1 MYQEDL
7 NQLQKEVFE
16 HLFNGR
22 FRLALSR
29 AEKIYSFRPD
39 DSEAVISYAWALLEN
54 GNPVKALEFAN
65 IAVELKG
72 DSDKA
77 RFYRGYIL
85 YRMSIYEGA
94 IADFQQSIVKQRESL
109 AWSFYIQAHAFAG
122 QLKLDEAQKSLD
134 LALIMNDQKN
144 KDWHNLKKWLEKAHQ
159 YFIEQK
165 ELSSSEIDI
174 LFNEAKDSLKEKE
187 YWFALLSARNILKN
201 VKDDEAELLELE
213 AMVNLFQI
221 KPAQKKIKE
230 MQNKFKKNEKFNH
243 LVNYVNNL
251 LKLEEKERTKVTTR
265 NTFATKS
272 FDDFN
277 PLNSEFLYRSD
288 SIFYPNNYA
297 NIYSIKLYELNSPN
311 STDRVYLKQLPISY
325 KKFGIEIIFNNPFF
339 KETDKL
345 YAMTFVL
352 YHNDFEIFKLPFQMN
367 TQKEWDSVIFTQT
380 IDTLKTKKWDE
391 GQAKLELYINNF
403 KVGERYFGVSQNVLF
418 EYEDNQSEPSAQTP
432 KKEEKINNFSHL
444 KKSGEKN
451 KSDEKEVI
459 PNQRNVKPLGELI
472 EELNRFTGLSGIK
485 EAIKTFISYLEFI
498 QERKRLGLKSEE
510 NISINAIFLGNPG
523 TGKTTIARLLG
534 DIFFAMGILPSGHVI
549 EVDRSGFVGQYIGE
563 TAQKAEKVIGDAIGG
578 VLFIDEAYT
587 LVKKGGSQDFGQEA
601 IDVLLK
607 RMEDRKGEFVVIVA
621 GYTDEMNSFLNS
633 NPGLRSRFSHTF
645 VFDDYSPDELMQIF
659 KDLLT
664 KEDYKIT
671 QDAEELLKKEF
682 YSLYRS
688 RDKSFGNARL
698 VRKIFNDCKINL
710 SKIIS
715 TTGESLITKENIA
728 TITLQVIEKTLQKNS
743 KKDVQIPINEEALS
757 EALIELDGLV
767 GLTSLKKEVYDLIK
781 LARFLKEEKQDL
793 KKVFSEHILFL
804 GNPGTGKTTVA
815 RIFGK
820 IYSALGI
827 LPKGHLIEAD
837 RQSLVAGY
845 VGQTAEKTTS
855 IIEKSIG
862 GMLFIDEAYTLV
874 KSGDSGNDF
883 GKEAIDILL
892 KRMEDD
898 RGKFNVIAAGYT
910 DEMKAFVASN
920 PGMQSRFSKSFH
932 FDDYSPSELM
942 EIVNRTLSK
951 EKKKLHIS
959 AEERLLQH
967 FEKMYNNRDKKFGNA
982 RLVRNIIESVK
993 QKMLLRIAEIPQ
1005 DKRNDEI
1012 TSIIL
1017 ENDINEVL
1025 NRDEEAK
1032 SFTIK
1037 GDPLKLQN
1045 HIDELNQY
1053 VGQSEVKN
1061 EIFRLINY
1069 ARFVQLKKEQGIKSI
1084 DRNFNLLCIGNQA
1097 TGKKSIIRICGQI
1110 FKEIGIL
1117 SKGHVVEVDRTD
1129 LVASYPGQTTTNT
1142 EKIIQQAN
1150 GGILYLKEAHNLVL
1164 SKDDLGQEAIQVILN
1179 TASDFSKKMIFVLS
1193 DTAPNLKNIILKFP
1207 KIEKMFPHKFIFKDY
1222 TAYELLAIA
1231 YNMAYKNG
1239 YTLDEG
1245 AQQEMLDLF
1254 VKIIELNKSQNA
1266 YTAKNLLFS
1275 SISSQE
1281 ERILNIFEMEDVD
1294 LTTITLD
1301 DVQKNIL

>member
-7 NQLQKEVFE
+7 NQLQKEVFD

-22 FRLALSR
+22 FRMALSR

-94 IADFQQSIVKQRESL
+94 IADFQQSIEKQRDSL
-109 AWSFYIQAHAFAG
+109 AWSFYVQAHAFAG
-122 QLKLDEAQKSLD
+122 QLKLDDAQKSLD

-144 KDWHNLKKWLEKAHQ
+144 KDWHNLKKWLEKAHS
-159 YFIEQK
+159 YFIEKK
-165 ELSSSEIDI
+165 ELSLSGIDI
-174 LFNEAKDSLKEKE
+174 LYNEAKDSLKEKE
-187 YWFALLSARNILKN
+187 YWFTLLSARKILYL
-201 VKDDEAELLELE
+201 VKDDDAELLELE
-213 AMVNLFQI
+213 AMVSLFQI

-230 MQNKFKKNEKFNH
+230 LQSKFKKNEKFNH
-243 LVNYVNNL
+243 LVNSVNNL
-251 LKLEEKERTKVTTR
+251 LKLEEKEKTKVTTR
-265 NTFATKS
+265 NTFVTKS
-272 FDDFN
+272 FDDYN
-277 PLNSEFLYRSD
+277 PLNSEILYRSD
-288 SIFYPNNYA
+288 SFYYPNNYA
-297 NIYSIKLYELNSPN
+297 NIYSIKLYELNTPN
-311 STDRVYLKQLPISY
+311 NADRVYLKQLPISY
-325 KKFGIEIIFNNPFF
+325 KKFGIEVIFNNPHF
-339 KETDKL
+339 KEADKL
-345 YAMTFVL
+345 YPMTFVL
-352 YHNDFEIFKLPFQMN
+352 YQNDFEVFKLPFQMN
-367 TQKEWDSVIFTQT
+367 TQKEWDSIIFTQT
-380 IDTLKTKKWDE
+380 IDTLSTKKWDE

-403 KVGERYFGVSQNVLF
+403 KVSERYFGVSQNVLF
-418 EYEDNQSEPSAQTP
+418 ESEDDRSSPEPKSP
-432 KKEEKINNFSHL
+432 KKEDKTDSYSFL
-444 KKSGEKN
+444 KKPVDKKITNEKN
-451 KSDEKEVI
+451 VI
-459 PNQRNVKPLGELI
+459 PKERNVRPLSELI
-472 EELNRFTGLSGIK
+472 EELNKFIGLSAIK

-498 QERKRLGLKSEE
+498 QERKRLGLKSDE
-510 NISINAIFLGNPG
+510 NISINAVFLGNPG

-534 DIFFAMGILPSGHVI
+534 DIFYAMGILPSGHIV
-549 EVDRSGFVGQYIGE
+549 EVDRSGIVGQYIGE
-563 TAQKAEKVIGDAIGG
+563 TAQKAEKVINDAIGG

-607 RMEDRKGEFVVIVA
+607 RMEDKKGEFVVIVA

-664 KEDYKIT
+664 KEDYTIT
-671 QDAEELLKKEF
+671 QDAEDLLKKEF

-698 VRKIFNDCKINL
+698 VRKLFNDCKINL

-715 TTGESLITKENIA
+715 STNENVITKENIA
-728 TITLQVIEKTLQKNS
+728 TLTLEVLEQTLHKS
-743 KKDVQIPINEEALS
+743 LKKEVQIPINEESLT
-757 EALIELDGLV
+757 EAVNELESMV
-767 GLTSLKKEVYDLIK
+767 GLTSLKKDVYDMIK
-781 LARFLKEEKQDL
+781 LARFLKEENQDL

-827 LPKGHLIEAD
+827 LPKGHLVEAD
-837 RQSLVAGY
+837 RQGLVAGY

-874 KSGDSGNDF
+874 KSGDTGNDF

-932 FDDYSPSELM
+932 FDDYTPSELM
-942 EIVNRTLSK
+942 EIVNRTLNK
-951 EKKKLHIS
+951 EKKKLHKS

-1012 TSIIL
+1012 TSTIL

-1069 ARFVQLKKEQGIKSI
+1069 ARFVQLKREQGIKSI
-1084 DRNFNLLCIGNQA
+1084 DRNFNLLCIGNPA
-1097 TGKKSIIRICGQI
+1097 TGKKSIIRIFGQI

-1129 LVASYPGQTTTNT
+1129 LVASYQGQTAINT
-1142 EKIIQQAN
+1142 EKIIQQAY

-1164 SKDDLGQEAIQVILN
+1164 SEDDLGQEAMQVILSK
-1179 TASDFSKKMIFVLS
+1179 ASDFSKKMIFVLA
-1193 DTAPNLKNIILKFP
+1193 DTSSNFKNIMMRFP
-1207 KIEKMFPHKFIFKDY
+1207 KIEKLFPHKFSFKDY
-1222 TAYELLAIA
+1222 SAYELLAIA

-1254 VKIIELNKSQNA
+1254 VKSIEQNKSHNA

-1281 ERILNIFEMEDVD
+1281 ERILNNFEMEDVD

-1301 DVQKNIL
+1301 DVQKIIS